1 MAYAGL
7 AGRAWCDVLVLV
19 GGNRLE
25 RFCYD
30 FRPKI
35 YAEVEKRVA
44 DFWQSV
50 EANDPPP
57 ADYTRDLDTITELY
71 REGTEE
77 VVDLTADNLAHEAA
91 AAFLFAKEA
100 RLDAEKREDAA
111 KAELLDKLG
120 SASVATLNGFTV
132 RATTVAS
139 IPDRA
144 AEPGEII
151 KGRRAYR
158 RLTVKEVQ

>member
-1 MAYAGL
+1 
-7 AGRAWCDVLVLV
+7 
-19 GGNRLE
+19 LE

-35 YAEVEKRVA
+35 YTEIERRVA
-44 DFWQSV
+44 AFWQSV

-71 REGTEE
+71 REGTDE

-91 AAFLFAKEA
+91 AAFLFAKES
-100 RLDAEKREDAA
+100 RLEAEKREDAA

-120 SASVATLNGFTV
+120 AASAALLNGF
-132 RATTVAS
+132 
-139 IPDRA
+139 
-144 AEPGEII
+144 
-151 KGRRAYR
+151 
-158 RLTVKEVQ
+158 